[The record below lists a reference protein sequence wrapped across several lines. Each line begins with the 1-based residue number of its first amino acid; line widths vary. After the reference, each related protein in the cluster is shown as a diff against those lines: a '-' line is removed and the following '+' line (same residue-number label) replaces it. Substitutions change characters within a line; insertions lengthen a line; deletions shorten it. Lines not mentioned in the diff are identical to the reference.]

1 MQERTNNRNRLARNK
16 PLDRKGA
23 QTHLRTALGFGGK
36 REHSFTFLRVH
47 TLYKGKPHNG
57 IWFTFSQPPFL
68 LPPTSSPIL
77 SVSCGNG
84 SMEAHRAVLTPCDL
98 LICSLFPSFPLTPT
112 LHSHLKCRPRIEFGL
127 DYYLSLSLKVDVWP
141 PPHTI
146 FCHSA
151 MRL

>member
-47 TLYKGKPHNG
+47 TLYKGKPPNG
-57 IWFTFSQPPFL
+57 TWFTLSLSLPFPSLRPPL
-68 LPPTSSPIL
+68 R
-77 SVSCGNG
+77 SVSCCNG
-84 SMEAHRAVLTPCDL
+84 SMETYRAVLTPCDL

-112 LHSHLKCRPRIEFGL
+112 LHSHLKCCPRIEFGL